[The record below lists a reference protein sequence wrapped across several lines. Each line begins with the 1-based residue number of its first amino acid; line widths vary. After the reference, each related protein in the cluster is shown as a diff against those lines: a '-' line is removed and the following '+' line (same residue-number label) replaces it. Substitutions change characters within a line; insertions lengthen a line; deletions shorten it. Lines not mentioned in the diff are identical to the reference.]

1 MFCPNCGTNNS
12 VEQSYCRGCGLRLDA
27 IVEAVSDQ
35 LPSKDY
41 AEQLRR
47 KEKFE
52 RMGVVSLSVA
62 GLVGFALLVT
72 LAAQFKLVYLGS
84 ELLYGSAVGAL
95 ILFLLLSVFFFNYPK
110 FFMTLTKRPA
120 EGEPSDPV
128 TAKLIE
134 DRPFE
139 PASSVVENTTELL
152 KVPRARGK
160 K

>member
-1 MFCPNCGTNNS
+1 
-12 VEQSYCRGCGLRLDA
+12 CGLKLDS

-35 LPSKDY
+35 LPSREY

-52 RMGVVSLSVA
+52 RIGLVSLSIA
-62 GLVGFALLVT
+62 ALVGFALLVT
-72 LAAQFKLVYLGS
+72 LAAQFKLIYLGP
-84 ELLYGSAVGAL
+84 EVLYGSAIGAL

-110 FFMTLTKRPA
+110 LFMTFTKRPA
-120 EGEPSDPV
+120 EEEQPPDPV

-139 PASSVVENTTELL
+139 PASSVTESTTELL
-152 KVPRARGK
+152 KVPRARSK
-160 K
+160 R